1 MTTFTTWIIPIA
13 WGENKI
19 KKEPLRIFKWKLQY
33 PNNLWPTDINKSVAY
48 MYYYTLN
55 INVLFLLYLRGDVSQ
70 EKTFLSLIELKKYIE
85 NGHIERK
92 WSSQLTDFIIKLGSC
107 FYERKMEKK
116 TYEWLVP
123 YAKAEPTGSCPKSD
137 AINSPFLSFFFFFSE
152 TGPGI
157 ASTSDLKSH
166 ARNRVSI
173 WARRMRLL
181 ATAHQLLRREPLPW
195 SKLEF
200 VGVPTKN

>member
-137 AINSPFLSFFFFFSE
+137 AINSPFLSFFFFFRNWSGHRVYFRSQE
-152 TGPGI
+152 SREKSREYLSKADAPFSYRTPAPPTG
-157 ASTSDLKSH
+157 TFTVK
-166 ARNRVSI
+166 
-173 WARRMRLL
+173 
-181 ATAHQLLRREPLPW
+181 
-195 SKLEF
+195 
-200 VGVPTKN
+200 